1 MLAEGIML
9 YLLVVRVFGTIA
21 SRWYYLLILGW
32 GKMSDLIY
40 IECYT
45 LNTSMHAWLIYSW
58 TLVMNMYRAGYYHLS
73 IFGHDNYY
81 KEMSIFSTGLNSR
94 FIRLPVIMHDSP
106 IAFTRKKFFICSH
119 CVS

>member
-1 MLAEGIML
+1 MVAGLLHYLFLCVFCWMLAEGIML

-32 GKMSDLIY
+32 GKMSDLI
-40 IECYT
+40 ECYT

-58 TLVMNMYRAGYYHLS
+58 TLMMNMYSAGYYHLS

-81 KEMSIFSTGLNSR
+81 TSTGSKENVNLFPQGS
-94 FIRLPVIMHDSP
+94 IVGSLG
-106 IAFTRKKFFICSH
+106 CL
-119 CVS
+119 